1 MNRNCSWWWWWVTVL
16 VVLLAAGLWWMNSQR
31 GRENVAYVT
40 EEEGAI
46 TVIDL
51 TALKV
56 VRRIHPEDLNPR
68 GLAVSRD
75 GKFLITANKNTGD
88 IAVFTT
94 PQLRLLR
101 RLHIGS
107 GAEFVKLNPAGDRV
121 FATFEPSS
129 SSHGPATT
137 ARPGEEKEDEAN
149 GPPARIASFH
159 VGDWIEGPTAIAGR
173 ETEGI
178 EFSRDG
184 KRMLVTNE
192 AQDNI
197 GVFDATTGTHLQ
209 DVNLREYGIRPRGI
223 KVAPNGSQYAV
234 TLEAS
239 SKLLLLD
246 SNLRVIKVA
255 NTGAKPYGVAFDR
268 PGKRIFV
275 AAAMARMLQVF
286 SADSLQLLAQ
296 IPVGQ
301 RCWHFTFTP
310 DDSKI
315 LLACGRSNNVVVV
328 DANAYK
334 QVGTIEGFK
343 LPWGIVTYPKSYGSL
358 DLP

>member
-1 MNRNCSWWWWWVTVL
+1 MTNRRTLWWGL
-16 VVLLAAGLWWMNSQR
+16 VAALVFALAVGLWWANKFR
-31 GRENVAYVT
+31 VPDNVAYVT
-40 EEEGAI
+40 EEEGGI
-46 TVIDL
+46 SVIDL
-51 TALKV
+51 ATLKV
-56 VRRIHPEDLNPR
+56 VRRIHPEDINPR

-75 GKFLITANKNTGD
+75 GKFLFTSNKNTGD

-94 PQLRLLR
+94 PQLRLLK
-101 RLHIGS
+101 RLHVGS

-129 SSHGPATT
+129 SHWSPTMAH
-137 ARPGEEKEDEAN
+137 PGDGKEDVSN
-149 GPPARIASFH
+149 GQPARVASFH
-159 VGDWIEGPTAIAGR
+159 LGDWTEGPSAVAGR

-197 GVFDATTGTHLQ
+197 GVFDATTGAHLR
-209 DVNLREYGIRPRGI
+209 DVNLRQYGIRPRGI
-223 KVAPNGSQYAV
+223 KAAPNGSGYAV

-239 SKLLLLD
+239 GKLLLLD
-246 SNLRVIKVA
+246 SNLQVTQTA
-255 NTGAKPYGVAFDR
+255 ATGAKPYGVAFDST
-268 PGKRIFV
+268 GKRIFV

-286 SADSLQLLAQ
+286 SADSLQLLAE

-310 DDSKI
+310 DNSYI
-315 LLACGRSNNVVVV
+315 LLACGRSNNVVIV

-334 QVGTIEGFK
+334 QVRTIEGFNI
-343 LPWGIVTYPKSYGSL
+343 PWGIVTYPKSYGSL